1 MLNDVTVRQIS
12 RLNRL
17 LMLQLLLLCS
27 NDSLMVNLTLLRAPA
42 QNLMLTPDIQRKV
55 PLILKHDLVVMRD
68 VIGIHENVCIVSIV

>member
-12 RLNRL
+12 RLDRF
-17 LMLQLLLLCS
+17 LMLQLLLLS
-27 NDSLMVNLTLLRAPA
+27 GNDSLMVNLTLLRAPA
-42 QNLMLTPDIQRKV
+42 QNLILTSHIQRKV